1 MGGGSFGL
9 RLRPMGA
16 GVLVGRAVVLVVV
29 VRSCSSVVRGA
40 AVRGAAVRG
49 RAVLWCGAAVVLCR
63 ALRGRARSCGALRCG
78 ARRRRRA
85 RRAVLCAAA
94 VLRCSARLRCGA
106 LRCGAAAGP
115 WRGRSGRCGAAVGCG
130 RAVLC
135 RALRCSDRPGR
146 GRAPYP
152 RGPGLVPM
160 GERCQ
165 YPSMTPCLSVMR
177 PRRARSAFRCASARI
192 AVRRRLRVT
201 SRSRW
206 ASVRWSPSCIGR
218 SKVSVVLVMLY
229 LSARLAKP

>member
-1 MGGGSFGL
+1 MADGWGGVAAVPRAVRCGVVL
-9 RLRPMGA
+9 CEVVRCGA
-16 GVLVGRAVVLVVV
+16 VLVLVGRA
-29 VRSCSSVVRGA
+29 
-40 AVRGAAVRG
+40 
-49 RAVLWCGAAVVLCR
+49 
-63 ALRGRARSCGALRCG
+63 
-78 ARRRRRA
+78 RA
-85 RRAVLCAAA
+85 RR
-94 VLRCSARLRCGA
+94 LRCCGASAR

-218 SKVSVVLVMLY
+218 SKVSVVWFMLY
-229 LSARLAKP
+229 LSARTAEP